1 MGGPF
6 RTDRPRFASS
16 ADGRGEAPWK
26 RMVAAF
32 RCAPVW
38 VARVARLARA
48 GIAVIVALV
57 SAAALAQSPSAPQR
71 LSPVQA
77 QSAADVQSQ
86 RSEASRPLRVA
97 AAASL
102 RGALDQALADW
113 REAGGG
119 PSLVTYA
126 GTPALVRQ
134 IEQGLPADLFVSA
147 DAAWMDHLQSKG
159 ALRPGTRR
167 DLLVNRLVLIAASD
181 REALLPVAAR
191 TFAAPVELG
200 GAGDGALRAALANWP
215 GSTRLAI
222 AEVAS
227 VPAGRYARG
236 ALEALDLW
244 RAWSGRLAMTD
255 NVRAALL
262 LVARGETELGIV
274 YASDAQAEPR
284 VRVVGLLSESVH
296 PPIRYPAAVLAA
308 TVHSRA
314 LEALEF
320 LGGPVAMKRFVAAGF
335 SQPPPLSAGAR

>member
-6 RTDRPRFASS
+6 RRDRPRVVST
-16 ADGRGEAPWK
+16 ADDQGETLSK
-26 RMVAAF
+26 RVVAAS
-32 RCAPVW
+32 RSAPVW
-38 VARVARLARA
+38 VARVARLARVWVA
-48 GIAVIVALV
+48 GSVVFV

-86 RSEASRPLRVA
+86 RSEPSRPLRVA

-134 IEQGLPADLFVSA
+134 IGQGLPADLFLSA

-159 ALRPGTRR
+159 ALRPETRR
-167 DLLVNRLVLIAASD
+167 DLLANRLVLIAGSD

-236 ALEALDLW
+236 ALEALGLW

-274 YASDAQAEPR
+274 YASDAQAERR

-308 TVHSRA
+308 AAHSRA
-314 LEALEF
+314 SEALDF

-335 SQPPPLSAGAR
+335 SQPPPVSAGAR

>member
-6 RTDRPRFASS
+6 RRDRPRFALS
-16 ADGRGEAPWK
+16 AGGRGEALWE
-26 RMVAAF
+26 RTAVALRLA
-32 RCAPVW
+32 AVW
-38 VARVARLARA
+38 GARVARLARTWVA
-48 GIAVIVALV
+48 GGLALV
-57 SAAALAQSPSAPQR
+57 SAIALAQSPSASQR
-71 LSPVQA
+71 LSPLQT
-77 QSAADVQSQ
+77 QSAADAQSH
-86 RSEASRPLRVA
+86 RPEASRPLRVA

-102 RGALDQALADW
+102 RGPLDQALADW
-113 REAGGG
+113 RDAGGG

-147 DAAWMDHLQSKG
+147 DVAWMDHLQSKG
-159 ALRPGTRR
+159 ALQPGTRR
-167 DLLVNRLVLIAASD
+167 DLLANRLVLVAGSD

-200 GAGDGALRAALANWP
+200 GAGDGALRTALANWP

-222 AEVAS
+222 AEVTS

-274 YASDAQAEPR
+274 YASDARVEAR
-284 VRVVGLLSESVH
+284 VRVVGVLSESVH
-296 PPIRYPAAVLAA
+296 PPIRYPAAALAA
-308 TVHSRA
+308 TAHSRTV
-314 LEALEF
+314 EALEF
-320 LGGPVAMKRFVAAGF
+320 LGGPVAIKRFVAAGF
-335 SQPPPLSAGAR
+335 SQPPPSPAGAR